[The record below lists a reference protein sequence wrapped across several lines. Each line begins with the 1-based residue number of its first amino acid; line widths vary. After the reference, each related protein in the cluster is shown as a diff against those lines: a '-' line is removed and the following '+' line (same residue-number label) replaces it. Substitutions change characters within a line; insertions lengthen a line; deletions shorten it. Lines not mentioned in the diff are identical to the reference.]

1 MLNPRNSFPS
11 RDREGAVVTI
21 RGLAEIFSE
30 LSPAWL
36 SIHGRM
42 TAAADRDT
50 QLMIRVQHDDAASFG
65 ELLNRNRN
73 LVVNYLSRMVVNRA
87 IAEELAQD
95 VFIRVYRSRRGY
107 EPTAKFSTWLY
118 RITTNVALNHFRDE
132 KRTRNEISL
141 DVQDAVQVRREA
153 QDRAL
158 LIEDRLVRE
167 VVARQIRLAIRSLPP
182 KQRAAV
188 IMHKYD
194 EMDYAQ
200 IARVLGC
207 SPSAVKA
214 LMFRAYE
221 TLRMRLHYLQTGD

>member
-1 MLNPRNSFPS
+1 MTP
-11 RDREGAVVTI
+11 AVD
-21 RGLAEIFSE
+21 L
-30 LSPAWL
+30 
-36 SIHGRM
+36 
-42 TAAADRDT
+42 DT
-50 QLMIRVQHDDAASFG
+50 QLMIRVQRNDASSFG
-65 ELLNRNRN
+65 ELLTRNRN

-87 IAEELAQD
+87 VAEELAQD
-95 VFIRVYRSRRGY
+95 VFVRVYRSRQTY

-132 KRTRNEISL
+132 KRTQNQISL
-141 DVQDAVQVRREA
+141 DVQGAAQVRREA
-153 QDRAL
+153 QDRAP

-167 VVARQIRLAIRSLPP
+167 VSVRQIRHAIRVLPP

-194 EMDYAQ
+194 EMDYTQ
-200 IARVLGC
+200 ISRVLGC

-221 TLRMRLHYLQTGD
+221 TLRLRLSGLQA

>member
-1 MLNPRNSFPS
+1 MTS
-11 RDREGAVVTI
+11 AVD
-21 RGLAEIFSE
+21 L
-30 LSPAWL
+30 
-36 SIHGRM
+36 
-42 TAAADRDT
+42 DT
-50 QLMIRVQHDDAASFG
+50 QLMIRVQRDDASSFG

-95 VFIRVYRSRRGY
+95 VFVRVYRSRQTY

-118 RITTNVALNHFRDE
+118 RITTNVALNYFRDE
-132 KRTRNEISL
+132 KRTQNQVSL
-141 DVQDAVQVRREA
+141 DVQDAIQVRRET

-158 LIEDRLVRE
+158 LIEDRLVRD
-167 VVARQIRLAIRSLPP
+167 VVARQIRHAIRGLPP

-207 SPSAVKA
+207 SASAVKA

-221 TLRMRLHYLQTGD
+221 TLRMRLCYLHTGN

>member
-1 MLNPRNSFPS
+1 
-11 RDREGAVVTI
+11 
-21 RGLAEIFSE
+21 
-30 LSPAWL
+30 
-36 SIHGRM
+36 M
-42 TAAADRDT
+42 TAAIDLDT
-50 QLMIRVQHDDAASFG
+50 QLMIRVQRDDTSSFG
-65 ELLNRNRN
+65 ELLSRNRN

-95 VFIRVYRSRRGY
+95 VFVRIYRSRQTY

-132 KRTRNEISL
+132 KRTQNQVSL
-141 DVQDAVQVRREA
+141 DVQDSIPVRREA
-153 QDRAL
+153 QDRAQ
-158 LIEDRLVRE
+158 LIEDRLVGE
-167 VVARQIRLAIRSLPP
+167 VVARQIRHAIRALPP

-194 EMDYAQ
+194 EMDYSQ

-221 TLRMRLHYLQTGD
+221 TLRLRLRSLKS

>member
-1 MLNPRNSFPS
+1 M
-11 RDREGAVVTI
+11 T
-21 RGLAEIFSE
+21 
-30 LSPAWL
+30 PAIDL
-36 SIHGRM
+36 
-42 TAAADRDT
+42 DT
-50 QLMIRVQHDDAASFG
+50 QLMIRVQRNDASSFG

-87 IAEELAQD
+87 VAEELAQD
-95 VFIRVYRSRRGY
+95 VFIRVYRSRQTY

-132 KRTRNEISL
+132 KRTQNQISL
-141 DVQDAVQVRREA
+141 DVPDALQVRREA
-153 QDRAL
+153 QDRAPL
-158 LIEDRLVRE
+158 VEDRLVRE
-167 VVARQIRLAIRSLPP
+167 VALRQIRHAIRALPA

-200 IARVLGC
+200 ISRVLRC
-207 SPSAVKA
+207 SPPAVKA

-221 TLRMRLHYLQTGD
+221 TLRLRLRCLQA